1 MTVPML
7 LSGSASA
14 QRIKVVAPAFTLQVQ
29 PAVVVVREPVTLTLQ
44 SPVCNAALE
53 PMAWHDQSD
62 PLSFASAPLEQLT
75 ADDRAFMH
83 LQPFVQLR
91 LAYGSF
97 TLNGFG
103 IPLQS
108 WGRVVLNVHDS
119 QPGWRL
125 WGC

>member
-1 MTVPML
+1 MSRIRFLATLVPML
-7 LSGSASA
+7 LSGAASA
-14 QRIKVVAPAFTLQVQ
+14 QVSKLVTLRAQ
-29 PAVVVVREPVTLTLQ
+29 PAIVVVREPVTLTLQ

-91 LAYGSF
+91 LASGAF
-97 TLNGFG
+97 T
-103 IPLQS
+103 
-108 WGRVVLNVHDS
+108 
-119 QPGWRL
+119 
-125 WGC
+125 